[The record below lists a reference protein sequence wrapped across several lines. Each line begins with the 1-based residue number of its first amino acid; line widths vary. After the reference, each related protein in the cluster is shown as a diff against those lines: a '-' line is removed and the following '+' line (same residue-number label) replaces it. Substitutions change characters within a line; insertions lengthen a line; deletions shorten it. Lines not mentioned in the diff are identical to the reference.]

1 MKLWEFS
8 VRRPVT
14 VTMASLALIIF
25 GLMALWSM
33 GVQLIPDVDFPVV
46 TVSTSMTG
54 ASAKVMDNDVADV
67 IEDKLS
73 RISGIENIS
82 SSSYQGRSIT
92 VVEFELGRDVD
103 KAAADV
109 RDKVNL
115 AMGSLPS
122 EADTPVVQK
131 FSIGDRA
138 IVTMAVTG
146 ANPRELSR
154 FADKVVKPRIQA
166 LEGVGEVGTPGLR
179 SREIRIWLD
188 PAKLEARNLMV
199 KDVIDAFKAKHVELP
214 AGNIKNSR
222 EDLQIRLI
230 GEYSSVEDLASM
242 PIKVSQGA
250 VVRLSDVAR
259 VEDGMEEKESAA
271 IYDGKD
277 TVFITVKK
285 QRGANEVAVSRRV
298 KAAMEELQREAP
310 KGVKLLLISDD
321 SDYIMRSIKGVFSNV
336 FQAILLCSAVMFLF
350 LKTLRATAIAVIS
363 IPVCLISSFLVM
375 KWLGL
380 SINNLTMMGI
390 TLAVGMV
397 VDATTVVLENVHR
410 HIEGGMKVL
419 DASIK
424 GTQEVAFSVTGGAA
438 TTVAVFAPIAF
449 MGGIVG
455 RFFYHFGITV
465 VLTITM
471 SLLVSLT
478 LTPLLC
484 SVFLKGEPKGGR
496 LAAVF
501 DGAFRRLEEAYRRG
515 LFWAVAHRKTVILM
529 AGGLFVLGL
538 VIAANIGKGFFPSDD
553 RGSFS
558 MELTMPE
565 GTSLERTQEVMTRLD
580 SVIRKN
586 PYVKYTY
593 GDVGSGMGGEANK
606 GSISV
611 ELVPIKDR
619 PPIEQVM
626 DQVRNSLSF
635 FKEGKLSFSQEGR
648 SGVTMVLAGSTPERL
663 YEIAQAMKDK
673 LEATGKVTDFTTDIR
688 LNKPQLEVTV
698 NRAMADQLD
707 LSVKDLAQEIQAYFG
722 GVKAGVFKDQGF
734 RYDIRLMADPS
745 LRRSVEDL
753 ERVAV
758 RYNGGTVRIPGLVK
772 VQKVLSPNVI
782 NRYSRRTS
790 LEISVNA
797 APGVST
803 GEVMTLM
810 EQAFRS
816 SARESEGVQIM
827 PTGRSKTQREDFQ
840 RLFVALGIAIALVYV
855 VMAIQFE
862 SFLHPFTVM
871 FSLPLLTP
879 GAFGMLALMGN
890 ELDMMSF
897 MGIILLVGIVV
908 NNGIIL
914 VDFINQEREKGFPKV
929 AAVLT
934 SGPLRLRPILMT
946 ALSTLVGSI
955 PTAFKLSEG
964 AGFRQPMAVAVV
976 GGLFTST
983 LLTLFVVPVVYLAL
997 DDVKDRLRA
1006 LKRALARGA
1015 RKVSPS
1021 GSDLN

>member
-1 MKLWEFS
+1 MKIWEFS

-14 VTMASLALIIF
+14 ITMATVALLIF
-25 GLMALWSM
+25 GLMSLSAM
-33 GVQLIPDVDFPVV
+33 GVQLIPDIDFPVV
-46 TVSTSMTG
+46 TVSTTMAG

-73 RISGIENIS
+73 SISGIENMS

-131 FSIGDRA
+131 FSIGDRS
-138 IVTMAVTG
+138 IITMAVVG
-146 ANPRELSR
+146 GSNPRELAR
-154 FADKVVKPRIQA
+154 FADKVIKPRIQA
-166 LEGVGEVGTPGLR
+166 VEGVGEVGTPGLR
-179 SREIRIWLD
+179 SREIRVWLD
-188 PAKLEARNLMV
+188 PSKLEARNLMV

-214 AGNIKNSR
+214 AGNIKNTR
-222 EDLQIRLI
+222 ENIQIRLI

-242 PIKVSQGA
+242 PIKVQQGA

-259 VEDGMEEKESAA
+259 VEDGLEEKDSAA
-271 IYDGKD
+271 IYDGRD
-277 TVFITVKK
+277 TIFITVKK
-285 QRGANEVAVSRRV
+285 QRGANEVAVSRKV
-298 KAAMEELQREAP
+298 KAVMDELQREAP
-310 KGVKLLLISDD
+310 KGVKLVLIADQ
-321 SDYIMRSIKGVFSNV
+321 SDYIIRSIKGVFSNV
-336 FQAILLCSAVMFLF
+336 FQAVLLCSAVMFLF
-350 LKTLRATAIAVIS
+350 LKTLRATLIAVIS
-363 IPVCLISSFLVM
+363 IPVCLVGSFLIM

-397 VDATTVVLENVHR
+397 VDATTVVMENIHR
-410 HIEGGMKVL
+410 HIEGGDNAL
-419 DASIK
+419 EASLK
-424 GTQEVAFSVTGGAA
+424 GTEEVAFSVIGGAA

-465 VLTITM
+465 VLTITL
-471 SLLVSLT
+471 SLLVSLS

-484 SVFLKGEPKGGR
+484 SVVLGNEPKGGR
-496 LAAVF
+496 FVNWF
-501 DGAFRRLEEAYRRG
+501 DRQFRRMEGAYRRG
-515 LFWAVAHRKTVILM
+515 LFWAVGHRKITLLAAM
-529 AGGLFVLGL
+529 GLFVLGL

-558 MELTMPE
+558 MDLTMPE
-565 GTSLERTQEVMTRLD
+565 GTSLERTQAVMVKLD
-580 SVIRKN
+580 SIIRKN

-593 GDVGSGMGGEANK
+593 GDVGSGMGGESNK

-611 ELVPIKDR
+611 ELVPIKER
-619 PPIEQVM
+619 PPVDEVLN
-626 DQVRNSLSF
+626 QVRRSLSSF
-635 FKEGKLSFSQEGR
+635 RDGKLSFSQEGR
-648 SGVTMVLAGSTPERL
+648 TGVTMVLVGSTPEKL
-663 YEIAQAMKDK
+663 FQIAQAMKGR
-673 LEATGKVTDFTTDIR
+673 LESTGKVSDFDTDIR
-688 LNKPQLEVTV
+688 LNKPQLEVMI
-698 NRAMADQLD
+698 NRDMADQLD

-722 GVKAGVFKDQGF
+722 GLKAGVFKEGGF

-753 ERVAV
+753 NRVTIRHEGQAI
-758 RYNGGTVRIPGLVK
+758 RIPGIVE
-772 VQKVLSPNVI
+772 VRRVLAPNVI
-782 NRYSRRTS
+782 NRYARRTS

-803 GEVMTLM
+803 GEVMALM

-816 SARESEGVQIM
+816 AAGGSQDVQIM
-827 PTGRSKTQREDFQ
+827 PTGRSKTQREDFN

-855 VMAIQFE
+855 VMAVQFE

-914 VDFINQEREKGFPKV
+914 VDFINQERTKGFPKV

-955 PTAFKLSEG
+955 PTALKLSEG

-983 LLTLFVVPVVYLAL
+983 LLTLFVVPVVYLVL
-997 DDVKDRLRA
+997 DDLKDKARAVRRLVMRPS
-1006 LKRALARGA
+1006 RRSRSHVGA
-1015 RKVSPS
+1015 
-1021 GSDLN
+1021 